1 MKAVRNCTM
10 RATASEWW
18 LMSWI
23 NRSATSSNR
32 RSSWDSGS
40 VMCFSGA
47 VDMKTPLAMA
57 PSHVEDRT
65 KYRTKYGTKNGTKH
79 GTPNSTDNSTD
90 NITDNFT
97 EDRMEVPMNGRMDK
111 KRSPR
116 WELAGGPC

>member
-65 KYRTKYGTKNGTKH
+65 KY
-79 GTPNSTDNSTD
+79 GTPNS
-90 NITDNFT
+90 TDNFT